1 MTWFAGHLCRA
12 QGVQSLSQRLMRTVA
27 TCSHEEEDPK
37 KHQGWSVIDLLSA
50 AENVLFAQ
58 GVQI

>member
-1 MTWFAGHLCRA
+1 
-12 QGVQSLSQRLMRTVA
+12 MRTVA

-37 KHQGWSVIDLLSA
+37 KHQGWSVIDLLST
-50 AENVLFAQ
+50 AENVLFAK